1 MESNLLTNG
10 SIQPHVARFLWSE
23 LTSREFFIFISRKKS
38 HEGKKKARHV
48 CVSQATR
55 ADLSLR
61 DDISLLH
68 LSVARA
74 FFFILPLKRRKKEN
88 KRNKIFTF
96 LCVFRVL
103 PAPCV
108 VCVLGSAV
116 RRFPVACQSPPAAS
130 FKGSNRIF
138 QEFSFF
144 YLKKKFGLTDKGCA
158 RFFSR

>member
-10 SIQPHVARFLWSE
+10 SIQPHVARFLWSK
-23 LTSREFFIFISRKKS
+23 LTSREIFYFYFKKKS

-108 VCVLGSAV
+108 VCVCVCWGALCGDFQLAV
-116 RRFPVACQSPPAAS
+116 SRHQQLPSRGAIEFFKNFP
-130 FKGSNRIF
+130 
-138 QEFSFF
+138 FF
-144 YLKKKFGLTDKGCA
+144 I
-158 RFFSR
+158 